1 MGCSFWGK
9 PGWGATSGENGVR
22 LQGESVWLC
31 STCVSRLD
39 GVFEGSRVEPS
50 GEALGGRNSRGDATS
65 VQGGSLARIR
75 PLLPNRR
82 PLVPTLNRPPPI
94 STPLRPTLTPLLLTV
109 KPLVPLSAAAQTA
122 RGHWSRCCVAL
133 DRWTVVA
140 ARRRDSFSRRRDSL
154 RGHARLGEIARPRDS
169 LRRRARH
176 GKIVSGSRL
185 HRNSLQR
192 NSLQRNSLQRSKLR
206 VYTAVDA
213 PSLHVGETPL
223 PFTERELQL

>member
-1 MGCSFWGK
+1 MGSNGVQLLGETGVGCDFWGK
-9 PGWGATSGENGVR
+9 RGAASGGKRVAV
-22 LQGESVWLC
+22 LDLC
-31 STCVSRLD
+31 SRLD

-94 STPLRPTLTPLLLTV
+94 STPLRPTLTPLLPTV

-140 ARRRDSFSRRRDSL
+140 SRRRDSL